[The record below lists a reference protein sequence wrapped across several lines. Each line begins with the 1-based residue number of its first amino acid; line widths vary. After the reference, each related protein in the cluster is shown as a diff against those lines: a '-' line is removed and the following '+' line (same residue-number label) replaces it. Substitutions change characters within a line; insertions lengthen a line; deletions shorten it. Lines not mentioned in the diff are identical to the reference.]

1 MKPAGPIA
9 RLRRLLAHPSLHGA
23 LALAALLAL
32 FFETPLSRYGEVHY
46 SSADLTQDFC
56 LTKVVPGH
64 PAGNRLLSDAVTQMQ
79 PWLMFNRD
87 ELAEGRFPLWNPW
100 NGGGC
105 PHFANYQAAVL
116 SPYSLP
122 YYVLDYKAALL
133 ASAFLKLYTLGL
145 FTYLF
150 LRRVGVAQVPAI
162 AGGAAFM
169 FGGHNLVLLSFPHV
183 GALIALP
190 AGLYFAE
197 VALQRWQTSHAAG
210 GRARLAMPLFGL
222 FAALASGLLAGNPEP
237 FYFATVLLALYVATR
252 LAWLAREARR
262 RGRGRGLGDV
272 AALAGKLAF
281 ASILAAGVG
290 AVQVLPFFEYLDNS
304 RVIEERTIGHGQTP
318 LDPMFWPMA
327 FFPDVIG
334 NPSTIYNLGYHI
346 PPPNY
351 ELVNMAYGG
360 ATVLFLAGLSLLFAH
375 KNRRIAF
382 FALAGTAWA
391 FYAYDFLGASR
402 WFAYI
407 PTVSIAPMNRS
418 QGVWNFCLAVLA
430 AFALDELVKRPRAAA
445 PVRATGTALVAAAFV
460 FVFLVGADRLIGGWA
475 TAPSP
480 NHHLFPLYVPGHVR
494 TIGRAFAL
502 GAGAIVLLWVV
513 RWGWARSTLAAACV
527 ASLFLQTGWH
537 FKDYNP
543 VTEDRFFFPRTEAIA
558 EIQRHVGD
566 RQLAILG
573 EDQIPP
579 TSNLAYR
586 ISLVQNYDGLWV
598 REYDHLYRSAF
609 GDSNNWRPIL
619 RASERMLQV
628 FGAEYVLAKWGWIP
642 VDSALSKLERSAD
655 VQYVR
660 NEITPGREVVQTFLS
675 HQPDLQAV
683 AVFLACYP
691 STRHCTLTFK
701 LVEEDTGELVTE
713 QRVTSEEV
721 RSTMFTRGHVRFA
734 SEFQTGLLGRYV
746 VFRFDPRPDSGGK
759 RYRIVLSVPDG
770 RPSDTIST
778 YSTNVLAYG
787 EGSATHGR
795 DALAG
800 EVLFDFSHCYDAF
813 EPVAEIEEFVLYR
826 FKESLGRYHVVGGAV
841 IAESDRE
848 AMGIL
853 GVPTYDPRRL
863 VVLQTDDAAAAEAST
878 AMGPRDNSRARLV
891 KKAGSV
897 KVYLVSQDGT
907 SIVHIEDEAT
917 FLANKF
923 RWDQIET
930 IPDEEFDRFRLVDYD
945 LDAERK
951 AGLRVVAP
959 QEEGAKPPE
968 VLEEG
973 PTRIRVAVERENPGY
988 LVVTKAHFPGWKARV
1003 NGEERPLY
1011 RANYAFDAVEL
1022 RPGRNEV
1029 EISYEPASVRNGLV
1043 ISCAS
1048 ALIGLF
1054 ALARGLRRRA

>member
-1 MKPAGPIA
+1 MTRPGPAE

-23 LALAALLAL
+23 IALAALLAL
-32 FFETPLSRYGEVHY
+32 FFETPLSRYREVHY

-56 LTKVVPGH
+56 LTKVQPGH
-64 PAGNRLLSDAVTQMQ
+64 EVGNRLLSDAVTQMQ

-122 YYVLDYKAALL
+122 YYLLDYKAALL
-133 ASAFLKLYTLGL
+133 SSAFLKLYTLGL

-150 LRRVGVAQVPAI
+150 LRRVRVSQVPAI

-169 FGGHNLVLLSFPHV
+169 FGGHNVVLLSFPHV
-183 GALIALP
+183 PALIALP
-190 AGLYFAE
+190 AGLYCVE
-197 VALQRWQTSHAAG
+197 VALQRWSGARAAG
-210 GRARLAMPLFGL
+210 ERARLALPLTGL

-237 FYFATVLLALYVATR
+237 FYFATVLLALYTAAR
-252 LAWLAREARR
+252 LAWLAREVR
-262 RGRGRGLGDV
+262 RGGGPLGGV
-272 AALAGKLAF
+272 AALAGKIAF
-281 ASILAAGVG
+281 AAVLAAGFG
-290 AVQVLPFFEYLDNS
+290 AVQVLPFFEFLQNS
-304 RVIEERTIGHGQTP
+304 RVIEERTMSRVQTP
-318 LDPMFWPMA
+318 LDPEFWPMA

-351 ELVNMAYGG
+351 ELVNMAYSG
-360 ATVLFLAGLSLLFAH
+360 ATVLFLAGLSLLFVRR
-375 KNRRIAF
+375 NRRIAF
-382 FALAGTAWA
+382 FAVAAAVWA
-391 FYAYDFLGASR
+391 CYAYDFFGASH
-402 WFAYI
+402 WISYI

-418 QGVWNFCLAVLA
+418 QGLWNFCLAVLA
-430 AFALDELVKRPRAAA
+430 AFALDELVKRRPDAA
-445 PVRATGTALVAAAFV
+445 PVRATATALVAGAFV
-460 FVFLVGADRLIGGWA
+460 FVFLVGADRLIEGWA
-475 TAPSP
+475 RAPSP

-494 TIGRAFAL
+494 YIGRAFAL
-502 GAGAIVLLWVV
+502 GAGAIVLLWLI
-513 RWGWARSTLAAACV
+513 RWSWARSALAAACV
-527 ASLFLQTGWH
+527 LSAFLQTGWH
-537 FKDYNP
+537 LRDYNP
-543 VTEDRFFFPRTEAIA
+543 VSEDRFFFPRTEAIA
-558 EIQRHVGD
+558 QLERHVGD
-566 RQLAILG
+566 RQLAIFG

-586 ISLVQNYDGLWV
+586 LSLVQNYDGLWV

-619 RASERMLQV
+619 KASERMLQV

-660 NEITPGREVVQTFLS
+660 NEITPGREVAQTFLS
-675 HQPDLQAV
+675 HEPDLQAV

-691 STRHCTLTFK
+691 RTKHCTLVFK
-701 LVEEDTGELVTE
+701 LVEEDTGELVCE
-713 QRVTSEEV
+713 QRITSEDV
-721 RSTMFTRGHVRFA
+721 RSTIFVRGHVRFA
-734 SEFQTGLLGRYV
+734 SEYQTGLQGRHV
-746 VFRFDPRPDSGGK
+746 VFRFEPRPDSRGK
-759 RYRIVLSVPDG
+759 RYRFVLSVPDG
-770 RPSDTIST
+770 SPSDTIST

-787 EGSATHGR
+787 EGHAYHGR
-795 DALAG
+795 DPLPG
-800 EVLFDFSHCYDAF
+800 EVLFDFSHCYDSF
-813 EPVAEIEEFVLYR
+813 EQVAQVEEFVLYR

-848 AMGIL
+848 ALGIL
-853 GVPTYDPRRL
+853 RVPTYDPRRL
-863 VVLQTDDAAAAEAST
+863 VVLQTDDPSAAAAST
-878 AMGPRDNSRARLV
+878 AMGPRDNSSARLV
-891 KKAGSV
+891 KRADSV

-930 IPDEEFDRFRLVDYD
+930 IPDEEFDRFRIVDYD

-959 QEEGAKPPE
+959 PEEGAMPPE
-968 VLEEG
+968 VLEES

-1003 NGEERPLY
+1003 NGEERPLF

-1029 EISYEPASVRNGLV
+1029 ELAYEPASVRNGLA

-1048 ALIGLF
+1048 ALLGLA
-1054 ALARGLRRRA
+1054 ALARGLRRRV